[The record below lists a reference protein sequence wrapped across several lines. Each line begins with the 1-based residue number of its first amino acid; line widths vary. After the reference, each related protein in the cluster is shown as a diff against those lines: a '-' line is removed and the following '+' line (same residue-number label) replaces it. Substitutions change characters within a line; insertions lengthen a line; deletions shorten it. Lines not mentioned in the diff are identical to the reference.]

1 MLAYR
6 TCCSA
11 LLRHTCAG
19 EIAVGFFT
27 TQFVP
32 AGTELTFNYNFARYS
47 AKTISCSCGAKSCT
61 GFIGGDASAK
71 QLELRSDSEEEMDDE
86 STSPKKNKKVV
97 QRYLLGRAITK
108 KKEEKEWAPGM
119 AEGWSSDDEDLSG
132 GEEEVNDDPA
142 RGKKRKAAA
151 SGSRKRFKS
160 SSGASSRESER
171 QRWIK
176 EHPNHT
182 PFDLELW
189 GMCDRA
195 LCLQRCRLLLFVIK
209 PHTTESS
216 LSSYALVL
224 SSGGRRV

>member
-1 MLAYR
+1 
-6 TCCSA
+6 
-11 LLRHTCAG
+11 
-19 EIAVGFFT
+19 
-27 TQFVP
+27 
-32 AGTELTFNYNFARYS
+32 
-47 AKTISCSCGAKSCT
+47 
-61 GFIGGDASAK
+61 
-71 QLELRSDSEEEMDDE
+71 MDDE

-97 QRYLLGRAITK
+97 QRDLLGRAITK